1 MLQVINIPA
10 QSTPATCAIVILHG
24 WGGTAEDAAQF
35 TGMLKIPGAVKLLPR
50 GLFQHPYNPDAQMW
64 YDIPNI
70 ERFDFKVDLSGRSDL
85 QRSRQVLRDWLTTL
99 PEQTGVPLQ
108 KTILGGFSQGGAMT
122 IELGLD
128 FPLAGLMSLSGYAH
142 RPIAA
147 VTNAPKLLMTHGIAD
162 QVVPIAAARA
172 TRDALVKAG
181 VEVESVEFSGM
192 GHEISWEVIDRM
204 QSFALKQLG
213 LPLP

>member
-1 MLQVINIPA
+1 MLQVITIPA
-10 QSTPATCAIVILHG
+10 QSTPATCAIVVLHG

-35 TGMLKIPGAVKLLPR
+35 TGMLKIPGAVKLMPR

-70 ERFDFKVDLSGRSDL
+70 ERFDFKIDLSDRSDL
-85 QRSRQVLRDWLTTL
+85 QRSRQVLRDWFTTL
-99 PEQTGVPLQ
+99 PEQTGVPLE

-128 FPLAGLMSLSGYAH
+128 FPFAGLMSLSGYAH
-142 RPIAA
+142 RPIAP
-147 VTNAPKLLMTHGIAD
+147 VTNAPKLLMTHGIVD
-162 QVVPIAAARA
+162 NVVPIAAARA
-172 TRDALVKAG
+172 TRDALIKAG
-181 VEVESVEFSGM
+181 VEVESIEFPGM
-192 GHEISWEVIDRM
+192 GHEISWEVLDRM

-213 LPLP
+213 KA